1 MKRISMVLS
10 LTVAATLSTTALAQT
25 DAGAPKDKPTEKV
38 AEKPADDAF
47 TQEAQLTGGGNL
59 NLGNVF
65 GGSLKTGG
73 FYGFRAGSIG
83 MRFDAGAGVIGLAVD
98 QAKVGEAAPDPADY
112 YTKVNADGTFLDASP
127 LDNINTNAMAKVRFD
142 FFPYEYGSIYASAF
156 AFHDSAQNL
165 LARLRGDVGYRHFLF
180 NVPKHVLSA
189 EAGLVYTVDN
199 STFDGEDSNGDGKV
213 NVFGDKTRF
222 EDTFGV
228 LGARIGLNYQN
239 ALSDLWSFTQTVEV
253 IPNISFAEGVPVI
266 GLVEAPFE
274 QARVNAN
281 TDNKLGLLEAT
292 VDNATSTL
300 SLNLVQNLALSLSLN
315 LGYDNGAIARRNAF
329 TNWDVGSAVTA
340 TYKLF

>member
-1 MKRISMVLS
+1 MKRLTSLAF
-10 LTVAATLSTTALAQT
+10 LTVLVGSSAALAQT
-25 DAGAPKDKPTEKV
+25 AIDATKAKPTEAV
-38 AEKPADDAF
+38 AAKPETNDFA
-47 TQEAQLTGGGNL
+47 QEAQLTGGGNL
-59 NLGNVF
+59 NLGNVY
-65 GGSLKTGG
+65 GGSLKTGA
-73 FYGFRAGSIG
+73 FYGFKAGSVG
-83 MRFDAGAGVIGLAVD
+83 MRFDLGGGIIGLASD
-98 QAKVGEAAPDPADY
+98 DIAPGAAAADPSDY
-112 YTKVNADGTFLDASP
+112 YTKIERNGTPRQATP

-142 FFPYEYGSIYASAF
+142 FFPYDAGSIYASGF

-199 STFDGEDSNGDGKV
+199 STFDNEDTNRDGKV

-222 EDTFGV
+222 ENTYGV

-253 IPNISFAEGVPVI
+253 IPNISFADGVPVI

-274 QARVNAN
+274 QSRINAN
-281 TDNKLGLLEAT
+281 SDNKLGLLEAT
-292 VDNATSTL
+292 VANSVSTL
-300 SLNLVQNLALSLSLN
+300 SLSLVQNLALSLSLN
-315 LGYDNGAIARRNAF
+315 LGYDNGAVARRNAF
-329 TNWDVGSAVTA
+329 TNWDVGTAVTA